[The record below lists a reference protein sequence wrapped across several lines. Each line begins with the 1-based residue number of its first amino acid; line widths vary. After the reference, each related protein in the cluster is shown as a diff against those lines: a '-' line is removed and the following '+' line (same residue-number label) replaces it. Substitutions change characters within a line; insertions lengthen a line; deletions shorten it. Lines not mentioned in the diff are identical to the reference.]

1 LHKHHVGYTTLM
13 PSQSATLL
21 MPARAIDSCATADLV
36 LPDVALDY
44 WPGDT
49 HLSGPHLPNFPDPT
63 ENVCTS
69 TAMAFFFMQPGENL
83 FLVFYLPALL
93 G

>member
-1 LHKHHVGYTTLM
+1 
-13 PSQSATLL
+13 

-44 WPGDT
+44 WPGNT